1 MLLIF
6 LKIITNFIRIIKIL
20 YYTYIFLYINI
31 NYCKYILV
39 NIFQD
44 YFKIKFRIIYI
55 ILYNN
60 KSQRDKNY

>member
-1 MLLIF
+1 MLFIF

-44 YFKIKFRIIYI
+44 YFQIKFRIIYI